1 MFFLITLVADFN
13 LMFLLSQSER
23 LQDRCQPGAA
33 GNRSDQHHGL
43 LCVSLPCHRQL
54 WEVCVCYFLSYNN
67 SYVYTDMF
75 SFTSR
80 TAVNSQ
86 TGVCTPAGGVVTS
99 KL

>member
-1 MFFLITLVADFN
+1 MFFLITLVTDFN

-54 WEVCVCYFLSYNN
+54 WEVCVSVCVIFIVIITVMFILKCFLSHPG
-67 SYVYTDMF
+67 
-75 SFTSR
+75 
-80 TAVNSQ
+80 Q
-86 TGVCTPAGGVVTS
+86 
-99 KL
+99 L